1 MSAPQAAPVSAQM
14 DLSSLEPAAH
24 VASLPPPPQL
34 LLFGDSITQ
43 GASSLQTELTTR
55 YMRRLD
61 VLNRG
66 FGGYNTNS
74 ALTLLSSFFPA
85 VAPSRFI
92 PRVAAMTVHFGANDS
107 CSPGE
112 PQHCDI
118 ETFKSNIRRIL
129 NWEGVKLHR
138 TRVILVTPSPV
149 EEYRLPHDG
158 EGRADRVA
166 TYAQAIR
173 DIGKSENVPV
183 VDLWTAMMRT
193 TGWKDGAVL
202 PGSSRTVPSVDLG
215 RLFYDGLHFTQDGYD
230 IYTQELLR
238 VLEAEV
244 PECRVHE
251 TDEWYPEWIRFH
263 PPAGTRVEASG
274 C

>member
-1 MSAPQAAPVSAQM
+1 MSAPETVPVVVQKEQSRSELAAQ
-14 DLSSLEPAAH
+14 
-24 VASLPPPPQL
+24 VACLPPPPQL

-43 GASSLQTELTTR
+43 GASPLQTELTNR

-61 VLNRG
+61 VVNRG
-66 FGGYNTNS
+66 FGGYNTDS
-74 ALTLLSSFFPA
+74 ALALLPSFFPV
-85 VAPSRFI
+85 VAPSKTV

-112 PQHCDI
+112 PQHCDLD
-118 ETFKSNIRRIL
+118 TFRSNIRRVL
-129 NWEGVKLHR
+129 DWEGVKLHK
-138 TRVILVTPSPV
+138 TRIILVTPSPV

-158 EGRADRVA
+158 EGRAERVA
-166 TYAQAIR
+166 MYAQVIR
-173 DIGKSENVPV
+173 DIGKSENIPV

-193 TGWKDGAVL
+193 TGWKEGDIL

-215 RLFYDGLHFTQDGYD
+215 RLFYDGLHFSEDGYR

-238 VLEAEV
+238 VLEVEV
-244 PECRVHE
+244 PECRIQG

-263 PPAGTRVEASG
+263 PPAYAEAEITGS
-274 C
+274 

>member
-1 MSAPQAAPVSAQM
+1 MNAQSYQLPSELAAQ
-14 DLSSLEPAAH
+14 
-24 VASLPPPPQL
+24 VASLPPPPHL

-43 GASSLQTELTTR
+43 GAFSLQSELARR
-55 YMRRLD
+55 YVRRID

-74 ALTLLSSFFPA
+74 ALTLLPSFFPA
-85 VAPSRFI
+85 LAPSKTV

-112 PQHCDI
+112 PQHCDLD
-118 ETFKSNIRRIL
+118 TFKTNVRRIL
-129 NWEGVKLHR
+129 NWEGVKLHK
-138 TRVILVTPSPV
+138 TKVLLVTPSPV

-158 EGRADRVA
+158 QGRADRVA
-166 TYAQAIR
+166 MYADAIR
-173 DIGKSENVPV
+173 DIGKQENVPV

-193 TGWKDGAVL
+193 ANWQDTAVEGIL
-202 PGSSRTVPSVDLG
+202 PGSSRTVPSVELG
-215 RLFYDGLHFTQDGYD
+215 RLFYDGLHLNEEGYR
-230 IYTQELLR
+230 IYMEELLR

-244 PECRVHE
+244 PECRIQV

-263 PPAGTRVEASG
+263 PPSSLSVDEDKA
-274 C
+274 